1 MHFKTYHSK
10 TYDEELSYA
19 NRIGEHYVR
28 ERERVRCECSSC
40 NCSGHRLT
48 SDGEVW
54 SVIDKDTGQQ
64 VGTVTGTN
72 GEQTYKIKFR
82 RSRGEPVRSGGG
94 GG

>member
-1 MHFKTYHSK
+1 MPAPQGSITFVNESVYVVSVHRGTALVIDLAPSESSK
-10 TYDEELSYA
+10 QSTVE
-19 NRIGEHYVR
+19 
-28 ERERVRCECSSC
+28 
-40 NCSGHRLT
+40 
-48 SDGEVW
+48 GEVW